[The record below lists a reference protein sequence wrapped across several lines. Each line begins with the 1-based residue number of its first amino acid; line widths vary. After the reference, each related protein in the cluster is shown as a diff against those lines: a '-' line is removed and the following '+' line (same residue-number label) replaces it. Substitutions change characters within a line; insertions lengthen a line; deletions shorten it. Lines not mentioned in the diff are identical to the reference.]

1 MTTSDSTRSPRAGKF
16 AAAAKLARNV
26 HEEDDAPSIRP
37 PLREEDSR
45 TAAARRAAELRQHL
59 GEVVDGIDDF
69 YVPPDEIPDG
79 WTYEWKR
86 HSTHNQEDPVYYTQL
101 LRAGWEA
108 VPASRH
114 PSMMPSNA
122 GHGPILRKGMI
133 LMQCPTEIVEERHQ
147 AAFRKARMQVRA
159 KETQIA
165 GTPEGTLTR
174 DDARVRPQIKKSYE
188 AMPIPEK

>member
-1 MTTSDSTRSPRAGKF
+1 MSTTRTPRAGRF
-16 AAAAKLARNV
+16 AAAARQA
-26 HEEDDAPSIRP
+26 EETIVEERQPLRP
-37 PLREEDSR
+37 PVREEDPR
-45 TAAARRAAELRQHL
+45 AAAARRAAELRDHL

-101 LRAGWEA
+101 KRAGWDA

-114 PSMMPSNA
+114 PSMMPTNA
-122 GHGPILRKGMI
+122 GEGPILRKGMI
-133 LMQCPTEIVEERHQ
+133 LMECPTEIVQERQ
-147 AAFRKARMQVRA
+147 DNNLRRARLQVRA
-159 KETQIA
+159 KESQIA